1 MMIVGILIA
10 IICAYLI
17 FRFVAG
23 MVKFGLLAIVLI
35 VALWFVTG
43 GLHGMAVR

>member
-1 MMIVGILIA
+1 MIILA
-10 IICAYLI
+10 IIIAVALAFLV

-23 MVKFGLLAIVLI
+23 VIKFGLLAIIII

-43 GLHGMAVR
+43 GMH